1 LHDGTPDPVLVQAVQ
16 GKIGQAGVF
25 GRADAVFDAGAV
37 AVPQFWVGQVTAAG
51 DGGKMRS
58 AAASRRG

>member
-1 LHDGTPDPVLVQAVQ
+1 MVQAVQ